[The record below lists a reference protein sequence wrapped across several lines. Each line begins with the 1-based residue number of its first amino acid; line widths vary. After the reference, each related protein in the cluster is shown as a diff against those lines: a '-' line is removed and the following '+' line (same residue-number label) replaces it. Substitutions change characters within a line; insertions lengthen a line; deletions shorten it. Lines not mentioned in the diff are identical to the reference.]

1 MENVPEALRLEL
13 ANTATKIE
21 AENFMVLLSVWRK
34 ACFRG
39 WWGEEVVL
47 VVVVVCDVDVRVLAV
62 VWWKK
67 SELRFAIDVRQSWS
81 VGR

>member
-13 ANTATKIE
+13 ANAVAKIE
-21 AENFMVLLSVWRK
+21 AENFMVYYQS
-34 ACFRG
+34 
-39 WWGEEVVL
+39 GERLVLDVGGEGVVL